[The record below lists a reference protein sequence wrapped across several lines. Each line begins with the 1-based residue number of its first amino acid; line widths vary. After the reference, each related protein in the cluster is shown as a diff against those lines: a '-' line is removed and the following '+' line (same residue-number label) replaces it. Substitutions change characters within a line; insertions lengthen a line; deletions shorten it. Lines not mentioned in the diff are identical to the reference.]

1 MKQSLFLLFLLLHF
15 YKGNAQKQ
23 QISVSTGICF
33 NGTGDSKG
41 IIYST
46 EYSKYIKKS
55 KYFWSASFGGTIH
68 GGSYPI
74 IYEYPVGKMND
85 GSVNY
90 TIAGLQASFH
100 IGKNF
105 LNKKGKELY
114 FKIGP
119 VIRFQSSSYWD
130 KMTVLYPAFTGL
142 SYPVVLFENITPRR
156 TIAIGASPIIGYS
169 FPIGKGFNLGFAGS
183 FQFDT
188 QGDNLS
194 SLVLKLGK
202 NF

>member
-1 MKQSLFLLFLLLHF
+1 MKHAVIALIVFFIF
-15 YKGNAQKQ
+15 FKVDAQRKN
-23 QISVSTGICF
+23 ISVSSGICF
-33 NGTGDSKG
+33 NGTGDTKG

-46 EYSKYIKKS
+46 EFSKYIKNS
-55 KYFWSASFGGTIH
+55 KFFWSTSFGGTIH
-68 GGSYPI
+68 SGSFPI
-74 IYEYPVGKMND
+74 FYEYPVGRMND

-105 LNKKGKELY
+105 LKSKDREFY

-119 VIRFQSSSYWD
+119 VIRYQSSSYWD
-130 KMTVLYPAFTGL
+130 VINVLYAPLTTLPF
-142 SYPVVLFENITPRR
+142 PVVVFQNSTPRN
-156 TIAIGASPIIGYS
+156 TIAIGASPMIAYV
-169 FPIGKGFNLGFAGS
+169 FPVGKSFNLGLVGG

-194 SLVLKLGK
+194 YLTLKLGK
-202 NF
+202 RF